1 MLKPTS
7 KELSI
12 QYRKGERAPEFDS
25 EEEEY
30 EATRDFVQEMM
41 NETTRETV
49 VDSLLML
56 ANICEM
62 RANLIYGA
70 PRAENWN
77 VDTARILR
85 AAIAVI
91 SHMPNSVGPDER
103 LENQNLYWPDM
114 ETH

>member
-1 MLKPTS
+1 MSIPTS

-12 QYRKGERAPEFDS
+12 RYRRGTRGPEFDS
-25 EEEEY
+25 DEEEY
-30 EATRDFVQEMM
+30 EATRNFIQDMM

-49 VDSLLML
+49 MDSMLML

-62 RANLIYGA
+62 RANMIYGV
-70 PRAENWN
+70 PRSENWN

-85 AAIAVI
+85 AALAVI
-91 SHMPNSVGPDER
+91 SQMPNSVGPDER
-103 LENQNLYWPDM
+103 LENPNLYWPDM